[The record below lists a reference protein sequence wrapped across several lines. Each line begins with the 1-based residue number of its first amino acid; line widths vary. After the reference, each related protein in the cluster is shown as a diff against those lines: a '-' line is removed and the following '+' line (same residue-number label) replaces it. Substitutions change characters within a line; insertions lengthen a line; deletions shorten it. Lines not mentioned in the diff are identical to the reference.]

1 MEELPKFTISIP
13 VYNSS
18 RYLGSCLKSIN
29 NQDYPKDK
37 IEIITADGGSSD
49 NTVDIAKNFG
59 AKVYDNPGRLGDYG
73 AKIIAGQASG
83 DLLVVF
89 AADNELVGRDWLRR
103 VAEVFIAN
111 PDLAALWG
119 RIISGLKDAPI
130 NKYYALIQSD
140 PISYFI
146 NKNLNY
152 YLKENLMKKSSPFG
166 DYFLFNVNP
175 DRQLCWGANG
185 LVYRLNLVRDIIL
198 REEYVGD
205 NEVFQYMIQKG
216 NNIVA
221 YLPDLEIIH
230 HHIDSIRGWISK
242 WRRNLTTLFFA
253 YAGQRRIDWAFRQNF
268 KLKLIYW
275 LFYSLFFPLSLL
287 HSIFLAIKDRSIY
300 WLFHPL
306 MSFIQ
311 TVVYAFYTLKQKR
324 GIKILLNY
332 GQVR

>member
-18 RYLGSCLKSIN
+18 RYLAGCLKSIN
-29 NQDYPKDK
+29 EQDYPKDR
-37 IEIITADGGSSD
+37 IEVIAADGGSSD
-49 NTVDIAKNFG
+49 NTMDIAKDFG
-59 AKVYDNPGRLGDYG
+59 TKVYDNPDQLGDYG
-73 AKIIAGQASG
+73 AKIVAQHATG
-83 DLLVVF
+83 DLLIVF
-89 AADNELVGRDWLRR
+89 AADNELVGNNWLRR
-103 VAEVFIAN
+103 VAQVFMDN

-146 NKNLNY
+146 NKNLKF
-152 YLKENLMKKSSPFG
+152 YLKKDSMKKSSMFE

-185 LVYRLNLVRDIIL
+185 LVYRLNLVQDIIL
-198 REEYVGD
+198 RKEYVGD
-205 NEVFQYMIQKG
+205 NEAFQYLIEKG
-216 NNIVA
+216 NNRIA

-230 HHIDSIRGWISK
+230 HHVDSIRGWVSK

-253 YAGQRRIDWAFRQNF
+253 HADQRRIDWAFRQNF
-268 KLKLIYW
+268 KVKLILW
-275 LFYSLFFPLSLL
+275 LTYSLFFPISLL

-306 MSFIQ
+306 MSSIQ
-311 TVVYAFYTLKQKR
+311 TVVYIFYTLKQKR
-324 GIKILLNY
+324 GVKILLNY